1 MRQIC
6 VRRRIRI
13 EQIEGFPWN
22 KQFENSKKNL
32 FVRVAFRG
40 ERTEEQFLIPS
51 IPGLILNCVIFD
63 IYKKAAKIEGIV
75 AL

>member
-22 KQFENSKKNL
+22 KQFEDSKK
-32 FVRVAFRG
+32 FVCK
-40 ERTEEQFLIPS
+40 S
-51 IPGLILNCVIFD
+51 GL
-63 IYKKAAKIEGIV
+63 
-75 AL
+75 